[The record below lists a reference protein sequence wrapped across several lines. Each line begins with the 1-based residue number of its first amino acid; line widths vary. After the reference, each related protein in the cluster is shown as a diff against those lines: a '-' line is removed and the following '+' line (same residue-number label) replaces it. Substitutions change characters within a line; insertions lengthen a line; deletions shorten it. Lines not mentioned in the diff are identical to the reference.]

1 MTRRVII
8 WRHGRTEWNL
18 AGRVQGQTDVPLAE
32 VGREQARSAAARL
45 ASLQPTRIVTSDLSR
60 ARDTAV
66 ELGRLAGVE
75 VETDIRFRERSFGV
89 REGLTMAEAWERFPD
104 HMARWLAGDE
114 AGIPGSESSM
124 AAGDRFTVALHE
136 HLETLGPEDTLV
148 VVSHGGVTRAG
159 TFSFLGLPRETW
171 ESFSGLS
178 NCSWTVLEERD
189 AEIPQAVRVA
199 PAQEVLPSPRWRVV
213 EWNAGTL
220 PEPVLSDEEPA
231 G

>member
-1 MTRRVII
+1 MTRRIII
-8 WRHGRTEWNL
+8 WRHGRTAWNL
-18 AGRVQGQTDVPLAE
+18 AGRVQGQTDVPLDE

-45 ASLQPTRIVTSDLSR
+45 AALQPSRIITSDLAR
-60 ARDTAV
+60 ARETAD

-75 VETDIRFRERSFGV
+75 VEVDTRFRERSFGV
-89 REGLTMAEAWERFPD
+89 REGLTLAEAWEQFPE

-114 AGIPGSESSM
+114 AGIPGSETSL
-124 AAGDRFTVALHE
+124 AAGERFTAALHE
-136 HLETLGPEDTLV
+136 HLAALGPDDTLV

-159 TFSFLGLPRETW
+159 TCSFLGLPRETW
-171 ESFSGLS
+171 EAFGGLS

-189 AEIPQAVRVA
+189 LGMGPQ
-199 PAQEVLPSPRWRVV
+199 WRIV

-220 PEPVLSDEEPA
+220 PEPVLSDEEH

>member
-18 AGRVQGQTDVPLAE
+18 AGRVQGQTDVPLDA

-45 ASLQPTRIVTSDLSR
+45 ASLRPTRIVSSDLAR
-60 ARDTAV
+60 ARDTAE
-66 ELGRLAGVE
+66 ELGSLTGVT
-75 VETDIRFRERSFGV
+75 VTTDARFRERGFGV
-89 REGLTMAEAWERFPD
+89 REGLTLTEAWEQFPD

-114 AGIPGSESSM
+114 AGIPGSESGVT
-124 AAGDRFTVALHE
+124 AGERFTSALNE
-136 HLETLGPEDTLV
+136 HLATLGPDETLV

-171 ESFSGLS
+171 ESFGGLS
-178 NCSWTVLEERD
+178 NCSWTVLEEREPI
-189 AEIPQAVRVA
+189 APPGPQ
-199 PAQEVLPSPRWRVV
+199 WRVV

>member
-18 AGRVQGQTDVPLAE
+18 AGRVQGQTDVPLDE
-32 VGREQARSAAARL
+32 VGREQARAAAARL
-45 ASLQPTRIVTSDLSR
+45 ASLQPSRIVTSDLSR
-60 ARDTAV
+60 AQGTAE

-75 VETDIRFRERSFGV
+75 VETDVRFRERSFGV
-89 REGLTMAEAWERFPD
+89 REGLTLAEAWEQLPD

-114 AGIPGSESSM
+114 AGIPGSESSL
-124 AAGDRFTVALHE
+124 AAGERFTVGLHE
-136 HLETLGPEDTLV
+136 HLETLGPEETLV

-189 AEIPQAVRVA
+189 LGVGPQ
-199 PAQEVLPSPRWRVV
+199 WRIV

>member
-18 AGRVQGQTDVPLAE
+18 AGRVQGQTDVPLDE

-45 ASLQPTRIVTSDLSR
+45 ASLRPSRIVTSDLAR
-60 ARDTAV
+60 ARDTAE
-66 ELGRLAGVE
+66 ELGRRAGVE
-75 VETDIRFRERSFGV
+75 VKTDVRFRERSFGV
-89 REGLTMAEAWERFPD
+89 REGLTLAEAWEQFPD

-114 AGIPGSESSM
+114 AGIPGSESSV
-124 AAGDRFTVALHE
+124 AAGERFTSGLTE
-136 HLETLGPEDTLV
+136 HLEALGSDETLV

-171 ESFSGLS
+171 ETFSGLS

-189 AEIPQAVRVA
+189 LGIGPQ
-199 PAQEVLPSPRWRVV
+199 WRVV

>member
-18 AGRVQGQTDVPLAE
+18 AGRVQGQTDVPLDD
-32 VGREQARSAAARL
+32 VGREQARAAAARL
-45 ASLQPTRIVTSDLSR
+45 ASLQPSRIVTSDLSR
-60 ARDTAV
+60 ARDTAE
-66 ELGRLAGVE
+66 ELSRLVGVQ
-75 VETDIRFRERSFGV
+75 VQTDVRFRERSFGV
-89 REGLTMAEAWERFPD
+89 REGLTLTEAWEQFPD

-114 AGIPGSESSM
+114 AGIPGSESSV
-124 AAGDRFTVALHE
+124 AAGERFTSGLHE
-136 HLETLGPEDTLV
+136 HLETLEPEDTLV

-171 ESFSGLS
+171 EAFSGLS

-189 AEIPQAVRVA
+189 LGIGPQ
-199 PAQEVLPSPRWRVV
+199 WRVV

>member
-1 MTRRVII
+1 MTRRVIV

-18 AGRVQGQTDVPLAE
+18 AGRVQGQTDVPLDD

-45 ASLQPTRIVTSDLSR
+45 ASLRPSRIVTSDLSR
-60 ARDTAV
+60 ARETAD

-75 VETDIRFRERSFGV
+75 VEIDVRLRERSFGV
-89 REGLTMAEAWERFPD
+89 REGLTLAEAWEQFPD

-114 AGIPGSESSM
+114 AGIPGSESSP
-124 AAGDRFTVALHE
+124 AAGERFTAALRDQ
-136 HLETLGPEDTLV
+136 LEKLGPDETLV

-159 TFSFLGLPRETW
+159 TFSFLGLQREAW

-189 AEIPQAVRVA
+189 VDRGVPGNEPQ
-199 PAQEVLPSPRWRVV
+199 WRVV

>member
-18 AGRVQGQTDVPLAE
+18 AGRVQGQTDVPLDE

-45 ASLQPTRIVTSDLSR
+45 ASLRPTRIVTSDLSR
-60 ARDTAV
+60 ARETAD
-66 ELGRLAGVE
+66 ELGRLAGIE

-89 REGLTMAEAWERFPD
+89 REGLTMTEAWEQFPE

-114 AGIPGSESSM
+114 AGIPGSESSV
-124 AAGDRFTVALHE
+124 AAGERFTAGLHE
-136 HLETLGPEDTLV
+136 HLETLGPNETLV

-159 TFSFLGLPRETW
+159 TFSFLGLPRESW

-189 AEIPQAVRVA
+189 HGIGPQ
-199 PAQEVLPSPRWRVV
+199 WRVL

>member
-1 MTRRVII
+1 MARRVII
-8 WRHGRTEWNL
+8 WRHGRTAWNL
-18 AGRVQGQTDVPLAE
+18 AGRVQGQTDVPLDE

-45 ASLQPTRIVTSDLSR
+45 ASLQPTRIVTSDLAR
-60 ARDTAV
+60 ARDTAE

-75 VETDIRFRERSFGV
+75 VATDVRFRERGFGI
-89 REGLTMAEAWERFPD
+89 REGLTLAEAWEQFPEP
-104 HMARWLAGDE
+104 MARWLAGDE

-124 AAGDRFTVALHE
+124 AAGERFTSGLNE
-136 HLETLGPEDTLV
+136 HLETLGPDETLV

-171 ESFSGLS
+171 EAFSGLS

-189 AEIPQAVRVA
+189 LDVPPAGPQ
-199 PAQEVLPSPRWRVV
+199 WRVV

>member
-18 AGRVQGQTDVPLAE
+18 AGRVQGQTDVPLDA

-45 ASLQPTRIVTSDLSR
+45 ASLRPTRIVSSDLAR
-60 ARDTAV
+60 ARDTAE
-66 ELGRLAGVE
+66 ELGRLAGVA
-75 VETDIRFRERSFGV
+75 VATDARFRERGFGV
-89 REGLTMAEAWERFPD
+89 REGLTLAEAWEQFPD

-114 AGIPGSESSM
+114 AGIPGSESGVT
-124 AAGDRFTVALHE
+124 AGERFTAALNE
-136 HLETLGPEDTLV
+136 HLATLGPDETLV

-171 ESFSGLS
+171 ESFGGLS
-178 NCSWTVLEERD
+178 NCSWTVLEEREPI
-189 AEIPQAVRVA
+189 APPGPQ
-199 PAQEVLPSPRWRVV
+199 WRVV

-231 G
+231 S

>member
-1 MTRRVII
+1 MTRTVII

-18 AGRVQGQTDVPLAE
+18 AGRVQGQTDVPLDD

-45 ASLQPTRIVTSDLSR
+45 ASLRPHRILTSDLSR
-60 ARDTAV
+60 ARETAE

-75 VETDIRFRERSFGV
+75 VETDVRFRERSFGV
-89 REGLTMAEAWERFPD
+89 REGLTMAEAFERFPE

-114 AGIPGSESSM
+114 AGIPGSESSS
-124 AAGDRFTVALHE
+124 AAGERFAAALTE
-136 HLETLGPEDTLV
+136 HLETIGPDGTLV

-159 TFSFLGLPRETW
+159 AFRFLGLPREFW
-171 ESFSGLS
+171 ESFGGLS
-178 NCSWTVLEERD
+178 NCSWAVLEERD
-189 AEIPQAVRVA
+189 LVPTKEA
-199 PAQEVLPSPRWRVV
+199 LWRVV

>member
-1 MTRRVII
+1 MTRTIII

-18 AGRVQGQTDVPLAE
+18 AGRVQGQTDVPLDD
-32 VGREQARSAAARL
+32 VGREQVRAAAARL
-45 ASLQPTRIVTSDLSR
+45 ASLRPTRILTSDLSR
-60 ARDTAV
+60 ARETAD

-75 VETDIRFRERSFGV
+75 VEVDARFRERSFGV
-89 REGLTMAEAWERFPD
+89 REGLTMAEAFDQFPE

-114 AGIPGSESSM
+114 AGIPGSESSA
-124 AAGDRFTVALHE
+124 AAGERFASALNE
-136 HLETLGPEDTLV
+136 HLQTLGPDDTLV
-148 VVSHGGVTRAG
+148 VVSHGGVARVGA
-159 TFSFLGLPRETW
+159 FSFLGLPREAW
-171 ESFSGLS
+171 DAFGGLS

-189 AEIPQAVRVA
+189 HPA
-199 PAQEVLPSPRWRVV
+199 PGHPAAAHPGGVLWRVL

>member
-18 AGRVQGQTDVPLAE
+18 AGRVQGQTDVPLDD

-45 ASLQPTRIVTSDLSR
+45 ASLQPTRIVTSDLAR
-60 ARDTAV
+60 ARDTAD
-66 ELGRLAGVE
+66 ELGRLTGVD
-75 VETDIRFRERSFGV
+75 VTTDIRFRERSFGV
-89 REGLTMAEAWERFPD
+89 REGLTMAEAWEQFPE

-114 AGIPGSESSM
+114 AGIPGSESSV
-124 AAGDRFTVALHE
+124 AAGERFTSGLHE
-136 HLETLGPEDTLV
+136 HLETLGPEETLV

-171 ESFSGLS
+171 ETFSGLS
-178 NCSWTVLEERD
+178 NCSWTVLEESD
-189 AEIPQAVRVA
+189 LVPQALRSASSREV
-199 PAQEVLPSPRWRVV
+199 PPMLAQWRVV

>member
-1 MTRRVII
+1 MSRKIII
-8 WRHGRTEWNL
+8 WRHGRTAWNL
-18 AGRVQGQTDVPLAE
+18 AGRVQGQTDVPLDD

-45 ASLQPTRIVTSDLSR
+45 ASLQPTRIVSSDLAR
-60 ARDTAV
+60 ARDTAD
-66 ELGRLAGVE
+66 ELGRRTGVE
-75 VETDIRFRERSFGV
+75 VATDIRFRERSFGV
-89 REGLTMAEAWERFPD
+89 REGLTLAEAWEQFPD

-114 AGIPGSESSM
+114 SGIPGSESSV
-124 AAGDRFTVALHE
+124 AAGERFTAGLHD
-136 HLETLGPEDTLV
+136 HLDSLGPGETLV

-159 TFSFLGLPRETW
+159 TFSFLGLPRQAW

-189 AEIPQAVRVA
+189 AAMGLQ
-199 PAQEVLPSPRWRVV
+199 WRVV

-220 PEPVLSDEEPA
+220 PEPILSDEEPA

>member
-1 MTRRVII
+1 MPRRVIV

-18 AGRVQGQTDVPLAE
+18 AGRVQGQTDVPLDE
-32 VGREQARSAAARL
+32 VGRAQARSAAARL
-45 ASLQPTRIVTSDLSR
+45 ASLQPTRVVTSDLSR
-60 ARDTAV
+60 ARDTAD

-75 VETDIRFRERSFGV
+75 VVTDVRFRERSFGV
-89 REGLTMAEAWERFPD
+89 REGLTLAEAWEQFPE

-114 AGIPGSESSM
+114 AGIPGSESSV
-124 AAGDRFTVALHE
+124 AAGERFTVALHE
-136 HLETLGPEDTLV
+136 HLETIGPNETLV

-189 AEIPQAVRVA
+189 PLAPPAPQ
-199 PAQEVLPSPRWRVV
+199 WRVV